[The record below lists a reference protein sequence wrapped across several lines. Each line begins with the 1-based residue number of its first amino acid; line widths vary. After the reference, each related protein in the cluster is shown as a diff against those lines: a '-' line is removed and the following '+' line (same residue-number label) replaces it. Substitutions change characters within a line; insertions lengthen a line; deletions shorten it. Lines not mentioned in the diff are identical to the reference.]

1 MTQESNEPVP
11 VSVPG
16 RKAINGKKI
25 PTVELTPKL
34 AKYLQAM
41 TKEDASDLH
50 LKVDSPPH
58 VRVDAV
64 LCKTPKSP
72 LTRDEMADMVLHLL
86 TDEQLKEFDRL
97 GGFDLAYQVPDGDR
111 FRINVYRQRSEIS
124 MSIRRVTRHIPSLE
138 QLHLPDHFTDITKYP
153 QGLILVTG
161 ATGCGKSTTIASL
174 LEYINQ
180 TRACHIVTI
189 EDPIE
194 YLYFD
199 KKALVS
205 QREIGIDVPDFG
217 TALRMMLRE
226 DPDIILVGEIRD
238 RETLAAALQA
248 SDTGHLVFGTLH
260 SSSAPQAVSRMLEMV
275 PESKRSQL
283 QQSLAY
289 NLSAVICQKLLPSV
303 QEDVSRVPII
313 EVLRTTSQVQE
324 KIETGKEA
332 ELADIIKNGKAEGMN
347 NFTQSLY
354 DRIQSEMID
363 PRIAYAVA
371 PNVVELKMMVQG
383 IMQSQSASNV
393 TRA

>member
-1 MTQESNEPVP
+1 VTQESNQ
-11 VSVPG
+11 SVPAPE
-16 RKAINGKKI
+16 KDALNAKKLQ
-25 PTVELTPKL
+25 TARLTPKL
-34 AKYLQAM
+34 AKYLHAM

-50 LKVDSPPH
+50 LKVNSPPH
-58 VRVDAV
+58 VRIDAT
-64 LCKTPKSP
+64 LCKTTKSP
-72 LTRDEMADMVLHLL
+72 LTRQEMTEMVLHLL
-86 TDEQLKEFDRL
+86 TDEQLKEFDKL
-97 GGFDLAYQVPDGDR
+97 GGFDLAYQIPDGDR
-111 FRINVYRQRSEIS
+111 FRINVFRQRSEIS

-138 QLHLPDHFTDITKYP
+138 QLNLPENFADITKCP

-161 ATGCGKSTTIASL
+161 ATGCGKSTTIASM

-180 TRACHIVTI
+180 TRPCHIVTI

-199 KKALVS
+199 KKAMVS
-205 QREIGIDVPDFG
+205 QREIGIDVPDFE

-226 DPDIILVGEIRD
+226 DPDIILIGEIRD

-275 PESKRSQL
+275 PQSMRTQL
-283 QQSLAY
+283 QQSLGY
-289 NLSAVICQKLLPSV
+289 NLSAVICQKLLPGV
-303 QEDVSRVPII
+303 QEGISRVPII
-313 EVLRTTSQVQE
+313 EVLRATKQVQE
-324 KIETGKEA
+324 KIETGKES
-332 ELADIIKNGKAEGMN
+332 ELAEIIKNGKADGMN

-354 DRIQSEMID
+354 DRIQAEMID
-363 PRIAYAVA
+363 PRIAYSVA

-393 TRA
+393 TRG